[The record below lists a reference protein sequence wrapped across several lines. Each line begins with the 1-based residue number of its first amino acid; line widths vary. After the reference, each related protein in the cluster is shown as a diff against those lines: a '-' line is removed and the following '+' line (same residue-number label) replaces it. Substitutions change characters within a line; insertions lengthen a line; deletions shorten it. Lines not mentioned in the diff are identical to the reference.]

1 MSSPLEQRG
10 TVRNPVPRTH
20 HVNLQFP
27 SQVHPPTSERD
38 SAPLSPKQSL
48 IHYLCFSNPPGPSSH
63 HWVCTSPA
71 PFLSSSKPS
80 THFSGPV
87 LWGCPPSTFPHH
99 NGLLCVQGVR
109 MAVKLSRTLTFDRGA
124 VEFQLVPLPAMTLG
138 KFLNSFLG
146 KLFQWFNQIIYVK
159 CLALCLTHAMRSIIL
174 SFTPVFW

>member
-38 SAPLSPKQSL
+38 SAPLSPKQSF

-71 PFLSSSKPS
+71 PFLSSSNPALTS
-80 THFSGPV
+80 RALSSEGAHLPLFLDTEA
-87 LWGCPPSTFPHH
+87 LRPHH

-146 KLFQWFNQIIYVK
+146 KLFQ
-159 CLALCLTHAMRSIIL
+159 
-174 SFTPVFW
+174 